1 MNSNLANRNQPGKTM
16 DSRDLSSTEKTF
28 GTYSNCHP
36 DSRNVEL
43 DELESAESDR
53 KGECVGLH
61 SACSTSIDDVESVEI
76 HFGQNEDCIDDDTQ
90 RPATTKVLAEAER
103 VDSFASNIDNDITDN
118 DLLETDSEAEMNE
131 NLVSHRYVKIVIGLI
146 FLTIVLF
153 VTIDGFFGK
162 NYVRQAITVF
172 LDWIRE
178 NPGAGVVAFIAVF
191 FICTLICVPGALM
204 TFGAGFVFSASNE
217 GNVVVGTAFGTLA
230 VFVGASA
237 SSVVAFLL
245 ARYLLYDRV
254 RRLSQKYSVF
264 EALDVAL
271 SKKGFRIMCLL
282 RLSPITP
289 FVLLN
294 YIAGVTTVTLSS
306 YAMSIFCIL
315 PGTVLF
321 VFLGASAG
329 SLTDKSESKTATAIA
344 VTAGVVFG
352 VIAIGLTSYYAK
364 QELNKEVDLVRSQ
377 LYNRTTSRRNR
388 LKHKRKSERRQ
399 RSRYRRKIDRIRA
412 RI

>member
-1 MNSNLANRNQPGKTM
+1 MESRGSTSTMKTCASC
-16 DSRDLSSTEKTF
+16 D
-28 GTYSNCHP
+28 CHP
-36 DSRNVEL
+36 DSRNNEF
-43 DELESAESDR
+43 DELEASESD
-53 KGECVGLH
+53 GLRQSCGVH
-61 SACSTSIDDVESVEI
+61 STHTTLTDVVESIEI
-76 HFGQNEDCIDDDTQ
+76 HYGQNEDGINGME
-90 RPATTKVLAEAER
+90 RPATTNTITEAETDDMP
-103 VDSFASNIDNDITDN
+103 VGNFDDDISGNDR
-118 DLLETDSEAEMNE
+118 LEMNVEAETTE
-131 NLVSHRYVKIVIGLI
+131 NLFSQRYLKIVIGLM
-146 FLTIVLF
+146 FLIIVLF

-172 LDWIRE
+172 LEWIRE

-191 FICTLICVPGALM
+191 FIATLICVPGALM
-204 TFGAGFVFSASNE
+204 TFGAGFIFTASNE
-217 GNVVVGTAFGTLA
+217 GDMVVGTSLGTLA

-237 SSVVAFLL
+237 SSVVAFML

-254 RRLSQKYSVF
+254 RSLSQKYSVF
-264 EALDVAL
+264 EALDIAL

-329 SLTDKSESKTATAIA
+329 SLTDKSENKMATTIA
-344 VTAGVVFG
+344 VTVGVVFG

-364 QELNKEVDLVRSQ
+364 KELNKEVDLVRSQ
-377 LYNRTTSRRNR
+377 LYNHTTSRRNR
-388 LKHKRKSERRQ
+388 LKYKRNSERRQ
-399 RSRYRRKIDRIRA
+399 RSRYRRRIDRKRA
-412 RI
+412 RMST